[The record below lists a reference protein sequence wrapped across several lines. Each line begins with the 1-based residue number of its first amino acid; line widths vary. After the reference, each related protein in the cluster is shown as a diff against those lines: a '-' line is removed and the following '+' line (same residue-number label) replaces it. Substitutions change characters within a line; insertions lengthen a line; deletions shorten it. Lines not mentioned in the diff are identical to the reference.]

1 LNADRERLIDVVT
14 REVMNAMGADQA
26 GQCIDCIGACAAH
39 CVDKA
44 RQVKTA
50 GAGRISLEGP
60 GHAGDV
66 PEDLAATIDHT
77 RLKPETL
84 PQEVDALCDEAVEYG
99 FATVCVNPVWV
110 ERAAQRLRGSMV
122 DVTAVV
128 GFPLG
133 ASAPEVK
140 AFEARRALRD
150 GAREIDMVLNI
161 GALKSGGYDLVQ
173 RDISGV
179 VDACRERGA
188 VCKVILETSK
198 LSDEEKV
205 IACRLAQKARAH
217 FVKTSTGFGGGG
229 ATVYD
234 IALMREAVG
243 PKMGVKASGGVGDAQ
258 AAKAM
263 LEAGATRI
271 GASAGIAIVRGAKG
285 ASNNKTRPKGGEGE
299 SY

>member
-1 LNADRERLIDVVT
+1 MSDKRALDRERLIDVVT
-14 REVMNAMGADQA
+14 REVLSAMGADE
-26 GQCIDCIGACAAH
+26 GDRCLDCIGACAAH
-39 CVDKA
+39 CADKT

-60 GHAGDV
+60 GHAAEV
-66 PEDLAATIDHT
+66 PTDLAASIDHT

-84 PQEVDALCDEAVEYG
+84 PQEVDALCDEALEHG

-110 ERAAQRLRGSMV
+110 RRAALRLRGSDV
-122 DVTAVV
+122 GVTAVV

-150 GAREIDMVLNI
+150 GATEIDMVLNI
-161 GALKSGGYDLVQ
+161 GALRAGDHELVK
-173 RDISGV
+173 RDIAGV

-188 VCKVILETSK
+188 ACKVILETSK

-205 IACRLAQKARAH
+205 IACRLALAARAD

-243 PKMGVKASGGVGDAQ
+243 PRMGVKASGGVGDAE
-258 AAKAM
+258 AARAM
-263 LEAGATRI
+263 LDAGATRI
-271 GASAGIAIVRGAKG
+271 GASAGIAIVRGSK
-285 ASNNKTRPKGGEGE
+285 REGGGGG